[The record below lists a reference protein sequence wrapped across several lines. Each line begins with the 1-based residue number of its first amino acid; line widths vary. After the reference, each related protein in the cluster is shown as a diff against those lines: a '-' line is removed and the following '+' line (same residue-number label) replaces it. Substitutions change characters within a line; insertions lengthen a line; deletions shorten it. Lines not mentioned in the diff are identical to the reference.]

1 MRQISAKGLGAALA
15 LGLAMP
21 ASAQALFDGCPSGE
35 IMGRFVEFGRSG
47 KMPPDLGR
55 WLSTPDAQEV
65 DTWAPFDNV
74 NYVGICWVSSW
85 LVHTDD
91 GSVLI
96 DTLYGPFTPVLL
108 ENIANT
114 GTDLADIKYVLMT
127 HGHFDHVAGAAALK
141 PLLPNATF
149 VMTQQG
155 WDEAV
160 ASSKASQAGPRAWQM
175 IEPEMVA
182 ADGEEIKLGGN
193 SFTVLETPGHTWGTA
208 SYAYDVQDG
217 EDTHRA
223 VTIGGLGLNAIEG
236 PAQVEAFINSLDR
249 LRALTEDSD
258 AGIDVHLT
266 THGFSNGLDE
276 DRQAMAT
283 RKEGEPNVMVDPDGL
298 LAQIETLRAGAVK
311 RLAIEQNK

>member
-1 MRQISAKGLGAALA
+1 MRHIIAKGLGAALA

-108 ENIANT
+108 ENIAKT

-160 ASSKASQAGPRAWQM
+160 ASSEASQAGPRAWQM
-175 IEPEMVA
+175 IEPEIVA
-182 ADGEEIKLGGN
+182 ADGEEIKLGDN
-193 SFTVLETPGHTWGTA
+193 SFTVLATPGHTWGTA

-217 EDTHRA
+217 DETHRA

-249 LRALTEDSD
+249 LRALTEDRD
-258 AGIDVHLT
+258 TGIDVHLT

-311 RLAIEQNK
+311 RLAIEKNK

>member
-1 MRQISAKGLGAALA
+1 MRQIIAKGLGAALA

-108 ENIANT
+108 ENIAKT

-149 VMTQQG
+149 VMTQKG

-217 EDTHRA
+217 DETHRA

-236 PAQVEAFINSLDR
+236 PEQVEAFINSLDR

-298 LAQIETLRAGAVK
+298 LAQITTLREGAVK

>member
-1 MRQISAKGLGAALA
+1 MRQIIAKGLGAALA

-217 EDTHRA
+217 DETHRA

>member
-1 MRQISAKGLGAALA
+1 MRQIIAKGLGAALA

-108 ENIANT
+108 ENIAKT

-182 ADGEEIKLGGN
+182 ADGDEIKLGDN

-208 SYAYDVQDG
+208 SYAYEVQDG
-217 EDTHRA
+217 DETHRA

-236 PAQVEAFINSLDR
+236 PAQVEAFIDSLDR

-283 RKEGEPNVMVDPDGL
+283 RKKGEPNVMVDPDGL
-298 LAQIETLRAGAVK
+298 LAQIATLREGAVK

>member
-1 MRQISAKGLGAALA
+1 MRQIIAKGLGAALA

-21 ASAQALFDGCPSGE
+21 ASAQALFDGCPSGD

-85 LVHTDD
+85 LVHTND

-149 VMTQQG
+149 VMTQKG

-182 ADGEEIKLGGN
+182 ADGDEIKLGGN

-217 EDTHRA
+217 DETHRA

-236 PAQVEAFINSLDR
+236 PEQVEAFINSLDR

-258 AGIDVHLT
+258 TGIDVHLT

-298 LAQIETLRAGAVK
+298 LAQIATLREGAVK

>member
-1 MRQISAKGLGAALA
+1 MRQIIAKGLGAALA

-96 DTLYGPFTPVLL
+96 DTLYGPFTPILL

-149 VMTQQG
+149 VMTQKG

-175 IEPEMVA
+175 IEPEMIA

-217 EDTHRA
+217 DETHRA

-236 PAQVEAFINSLDR
+236 PEQVEAFINSLDR
-249 LRALTEDSD
+249 LRALTEDGD

-298 LAQIETLRAGAVK
+298 LAQIETLREGAVK

>member
-1 MRQISAKGLGAALA
+1 MRQIIAKGLGAALA

-85 LVHTDD
+85 LVHTND

-149 VMTQQG
+149 VMTQEG

-217 EDTHRA
+217 DETHRA

-298 LAQIETLRAGAVK
+298 LAQIETLREGAVK

>member
-1 MRQISAKGLGAALA
+1 MRQIIAKGLGAALA

-96 DTLYGPFTPVLL
+96 DTLYGPFTPILL

-175 IEPEMVA
+175 IEPDMVA
-182 ADGEEIKLGGN
+182 ADGEEIKLGDN

-217 EDTHRA
+217 DDTHRA

-236 PAQVEAFINSLDR
+236 PAQVEAFIDSLDR

-298 LAQIETLRAGAVK
+298 LAQIETLRAGAVE

>member
-1 MRQISAKGLGAALA
+1 MRQIIAKGLGAALA

-85 LVHTDD
+85 LVHTND

-108 ENIANT
+108 ENIAKT

-149 VMTQQG
+149 VMTQKG

-182 ADGEEIKLGGN
+182 ADGEVIKLGGN
-193 SFTVLETPGHTWGTA
+193 SFTVLATPGHTWGTA

-217 EDTHRA
+217 DETHRA

-236 PAQVEAFINSLDR
+236 PAQVEAFIDSLDR
-249 LRALTEDSD
+249 LRALTKDSD